1 MIVVLNNYLTKF
13 FTVVVVNCLNP
24 VNIQACL
31 PVHEWLLPEI
41 KHGIEILRNPDIIY
55 QNEREYLQKLVNR

>member
-1 MIVVLNNYLTKF
+1 MISLYNYLSAF
-13 FTVVVVNCLNP
+13 FSVVVVNCLNP
-24 VNIQACL
+24 ANIQACL

-41 KHGIEILRNPDIIY
+41 KHGIEILRNPNIIY